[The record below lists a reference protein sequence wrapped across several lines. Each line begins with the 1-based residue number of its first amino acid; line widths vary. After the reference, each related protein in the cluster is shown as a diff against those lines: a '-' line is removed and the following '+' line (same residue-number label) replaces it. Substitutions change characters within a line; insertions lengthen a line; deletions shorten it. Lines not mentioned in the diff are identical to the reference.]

1 MTPEQEAALIKSN
14 ETLTTEM
21 SKLAPL
27 LAQIPTLTEQ
37 VKVLANE
44 NTELK
49 KNVTLS
55 SQEIALRDLKTKYP
69 DVPESIIKALPE
81 TVRETEAKAL
91 QEKFST
97 VKTALVKTDPHTMWA
112 NAGGIGPT
120 SDAEKAAQAQELKA
134 KHTES
139 AKSGDVVGMLA
150 SRSGELLEH
159 LRRSFAKV

>member
-14 ETLTTEM
+14 EMLTAEM
-21 SKLAPL
+21 AKLAPML
-27 LAQIPTLTEQ
+27 SSIPALTEQ
-37 VKVLANE
+37 VKTLAAE

-55 SQEIALRDLKTKYP
+55 SQEIAINNLKTKYP
-69 DVPESIIKALPE
+69 DVPESVIKALPE
-81 TVRETEAKAL
+81 AVREVEAKAL

-97 VKTALVKTDPHTMWA
+97 VKTSQVKTDPHTMWA

-120 SDAEKAAQAQELKA
+120 SDAEKAAQAQELRA
-134 KHTES
+134 KHTAS

-159 LRRSFAKV
+159 LRKSFAKA

>member
-21 SKLAPL
+21 SKLAPM

-37 VKVLANE
+37 VKALAAE

-55 SQEIALRDLKTKYP
+55 SQEIAMNNLKTKYP

-81 TVRETEAKAL
+81 AVREVEAKAL

-97 VKTALVKTDPHTMWA
+97 VKASQAKTDPHTMWA
-112 NAGGIGPT
+112 NAGSIGPT
-120 SDAEKAAQAQELKA
+120 SDAEKAAQAQEQRA
-134 KHTES
+134 KHSAS

-150 SRSGELLEH
+150 ARGGELVEH
-159 LRRSFAKV
+159 LRKSFAKA